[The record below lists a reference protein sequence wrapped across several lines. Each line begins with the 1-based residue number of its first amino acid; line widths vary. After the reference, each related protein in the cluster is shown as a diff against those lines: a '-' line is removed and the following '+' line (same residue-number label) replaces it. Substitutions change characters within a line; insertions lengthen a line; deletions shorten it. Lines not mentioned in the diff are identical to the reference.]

1 MKNIVYF
8 FILGFFLFSCT
19 ATNKAKTVPP
29 AFDAQAHRGGKGLM
43 PENTIPAM
51 LHAIDLNVNTLEM
64 DLQVTKDRQ
73 VIVSHDASF
82 NHNFTTT
89 PDGKTLTPEESK
101 KLLLYE
107 MNYDDIKKYDVG
119 MKYFADVPRQKKIAV
134 QKPLLSD
141 LLEATEKYAKQKG
154 RVIFYNI
161 EIKSNAK
168 NDGKLHPPVEEFA
181 DLALKVILASGA
193 AERVT
198 IQSFDN
204 RALQIVHKKYPQ
216 VKTSLLIEAKD
227 KRSLDQQIKDLGFT
241 PDAYSPHFSIVTQ
254 QLIQQC
260 HQKNI
265 KVIAW
270 TVNDLDGLRRLKNM
284 GIDAIISDYP
294 DLFAQM

>member
-1 MKNIVYF
+1 MKS
-8 FILGFFLFSCT
+8 ILPVFVVVTFLFSCT
-19 ATNKAKTVPP
+19 ATNITKTALP

-51 LHAIDLNVNTLEM
+51 LHAIDLKVNTLEM

-107 MNYDDIKKYDVG
+107 MNYDDIRKYDVG
-119 MKYFADVPRQKKIAV
+119 MKYFADVPRQKKIPV
-134 QKPLLSD
+134 HKPLLSD

-154 RVIFYNI
+154 HVIFYNI

-168 NDGKLHPPVEEFA
+168 NDGKLHPLVEEFA

-227 KRSLDQQIKDLGFT
+227 RRSLDQQIKDLGFT
-241 PDAYSPHFSIVTQ
+241 PDAYSPHFSLITP
-254 QLIQQC
+254 QLIQAC
-260 HQKNI
+260 HQKNMT
-265 KVIAW
+265 VIPW
-270 TVNDLDGLRRLKNM
+270 TVNNLDDLRKLKNM
-284 GIDAIISDYP
+284 GVDGVITDYP
-294 DLFAQM
+294 DLFAQL